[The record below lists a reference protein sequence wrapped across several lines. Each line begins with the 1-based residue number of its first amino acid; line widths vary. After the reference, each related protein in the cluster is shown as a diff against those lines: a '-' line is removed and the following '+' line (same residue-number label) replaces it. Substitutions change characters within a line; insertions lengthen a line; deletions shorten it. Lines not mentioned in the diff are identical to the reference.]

1 LEGGREDVEEE
12 FGVGVCV
19 DVAVDIFVEEFFEI
33 GGVG

>member
-1 LEGGREDVEEE
+1 LEGGCEDVEEE

-19 DVAVDIFVEEFFEI
+19 NVAVDIFVKEFFEF